1 MTPINSFNFV
11 QEYCIDAWQRSILT
25 LDVLRQRGNHYFEQ
39 LEKTAPNVLTFDFEP
54 LLDGRKLPRPVNYAL
69 VRIVPPAG
77 TIIDPAKPPFVVV
90 DPRAGHGP
98 GIGGMKHDSE
108 IGVALA
114 AGHAC
119 YFIGFFPEPMPGQT
133 IEDVCSA
140 EAAFLE
146 EVAARHPEAEGKP
159 VVIGNCQAGWQT
171 MIAAALRPEL
181 FGAVLLAGS
190 PLSYWAGVRGR
201 NPMRYLGGT
210 LGGTWLTALSGDL
223 GNGKFD
229 GANLVANFE
238 SLNPANTY
246 WEKPYN
252 LYSNV
257 DTEAAR
263 FLEFEKWWGNP
274 VLLNAQEMQW
284 IADNLFVGNKLA
296 SGEIHTSD
304 GTRVDLRN
312 IRAPIIVLCSWG
324 DNITPPQQALGW
336 ITDLYDNDDEIAAN
350 GQTIVYT
357 LHQSIGHLGIFV
369 SGKVATKEHAEFAS
383 CMDMITLMPPGLYE
397 AVITDVDETTANPHL
412 IHGKYLFSLQ
422 RRTLDDIRALGANGE
437 EDNQRFAAAARLSEV
452 NHGLYRTLLQP
463 AVRAMAS
470 EQSAD
475 LLRQSHPSRLRFGLL
490 SDRNPLMKPLKE
502 IADTVRADR
511 KPVADNNPLL
521 TIERVASTWMSTW
534 WESYRLAR
542 DAMTEAAFLATY
554 ASPILQA
561 SLGLG
566 APAATGQPRIA
577 RDLGREVVAT
587 QRRMELEQMFEVGGA
602 PEAIVRS
609 LIYIRLPDRSVD
621 ERGFAMLQAIR
632 RAQPANRRLALE
644 EVKALF
650 RDQYQLIG
658 LDEERAV
665 RAIPRLLPD
674 HEATRRAGLDA
685 IREVVAARGTP
696 VEEAASRLRHIEAL
710 FNESRG
716 SLPATGATHA

>member
-1 MTPINSFNFV
+1 
-11 QEYCIDAWQRSILT
+11 
-25 LDVLRQRGNHYFEQ
+25 
-39 LEKTAPNVLTFDFEP
+39 
-54 LLDGRKLPRPVNYAL
+54 
-69 VRIVPPAG
+69 
-77 TIIDPAKPPFVVV
+77 
-90 DPRAGHGP
+90 
-98 GIGGMKHDSE
+98 
-108 IGVALA
+108 
-114 AGHAC
+114 
-119 YFIGFFPEPMPGQT
+119 
-133 IEDVCSA
+133 
-140 EAAFLE
+140 
-146 EVAARHPEAEGKP
+146 
-159 VVIGNCQAGWQT
+159 

-357 LHQSIGHLGIFV
+357 LHQSIGYLGIFV

-383 CMDMITLMPPGLYE
+383 CMDLITLMPPGLYE

-502 IADTVRADR
+502 IAGTVRADR

-587 QRRMELEQMFEVGGA
+587 QRRMELEQMFEVGGV